1 MPAIDIGVG
10 FGAALKKIEENLA
23 DYMAQAYGEHPD
35 QLLTAVGIAR
45 NIEKVVGVKG
55 LYLNPRM
62 ILSWVEA
69 FEERTGRMI
78 LEKISDRAPQQYG
91 FVYHQNVAYPGRAD
105 E

>member
-10 FGAALKKIEENLA
+10 FGAALKKIEENLVEYVA
-23 DYMAQAYGEHPD
+23 KAYGENCD

-55 LYLNPRM
+55 LYLSPRM
-62 ILSWVEA
+62 ILGWVEA

-78 LEKISDRAPQQYG
+78 LEKVSDGTPPQYR
-91 FVYHQNVAYPGRAD
+91 FVYHRNVAYGR
-105 E
+105 

>member
-23 DYMAQAYGEHPD
+23 VYVEKAYGENRD

-62 ILSWVEA
+62 IVSWVEA
-69 FEERTGRMI
+69 TEERTGRMI
-78 LEKISDRAPQQYG
+78 VEKVSECMPQQYR
-91 FVYHQNVAYPGRAD
+91 FVYHRHVAYRG